1 MGERDSSRKILA
13 FIPLPQFLCLH
24 PRIQDKFKSDRAS
37 KSSTTQQTTFSPCEY
52 AGKKCPTWRGK
63 FLSQT
68 GQVMRAIITGSVIE
82 FHEFHAGT
90 AQGID
95 DCHAGFCP

>member
-37 KSSTTQQTTFSPCEY
+37 KSSTTQQTTFPRVNM
-52 AGKKCPTWRGK
+52 RGRNVPHGGEK

-68 GQVMRAIITGSVIE
+68 GQVMRAIFNGSVIE
-82 FHEFHAGT
+82 FQAGT
-90 AQGID
+90 SQGID